1 MGNASEQ
8 RLTLIHRVIV
18 PDTGYPKEYAILVT
32 DRRSIFIRQPKSRSN
47 FWLEGEMRWGTALV
61 TDVVPKNLEDYAKS
75 SLDSL
80 SSDPTNIAISHGSV
94 ISVAMKADK
103 PTFRRREFFVRLT
116 MKRQWG
122 TFFGTDLDLQLRRRK
137 LETLVLCG
145 IATNY
150 GVEST
155 ARFAYEYG
163 YQQIF
168 AEDAMTSMSVE
179 MHNASVNYALRMM
192 GRVRSTGQI
201 LRAL

>member
-116 MKRQWG
+116 MKRQKEI
-122 TFFGTDLDLQLRRRK
+122 FQVYNF
-137 LETLVLCG
+137 E
-145 IATNY
+145 
-150 GVEST
+150 
-155 ARFAYEYG
+155 FAYFDPRN
-163 YQQIF
+163 Q
-168 AEDAMTSMSVE
+168 
-179 MHNASVNYALRMM
+179 ASELKFYAVPLGSYFKPR
-192 GRVRSTGQI
+192 RQVQSRESI
-201 LRAL
+201 LREYAEGILAIFRSVLPSEKISP

>member
-1 MGNASEQ
+1 MASSSTSSSDSVLDIE
-8 RLTLIHRVIV
+8 
-18 PDTGYPKEYAILVT
+18 
-32 DRRSIFIRQPKSRSN
+32 KSR
-47 FWLEGEMRWGTALV
+47 TALV
-61 TDVVPKNLEDYAKS
+61 VVDLQKGITSLPAAPHDSRTVVSNAAKLAEAFRNNGMPVFLVHVVATEADRLNVRSDDQFQLRGPRPNDWSEFVPEIGPKDG
-75 SLDSL
+75 D
-80 SSDPTNIAISHGSV
+80 IIIG
-94 ISVAMKADK
+94 
-103 PTFRRREFFVRLT
+103 
-116 MKRQWG
+116 KRQWG

-155 ARFAYEYG
+155 AKFAYEYG